1 MFLGRGGGGS
11 MRMRAR
17 LSDRRPSVSSFAVSY
32 ARKSDVRG
40 GGGENGSALLFG
52 ASLAPRLWLARR
64 REK

>member
-1 MFLGRGGGGS
+1 

>member
-1 MFLGRGGGGS
+1 MS

-17 LSDRRPSVSSFAVSY
+17 PCDWRPSVNSFAVSY